1 MTEVRP
7 RAEGGQG
14 KAKDWAGLKQE
25 IKDAAYSMGIDDI
38 GFASA
43 DPFLSLKNVLL
54 DRRSKGYESGF
65 EEPDIDKRIY
75 PELSLERPASLISI
89 AVAYPS
95 KLNNPPKSEPGLR
108 RGILA
113 RSAWGQDYHAVL
125 REAMARLEEF
135 IVQRVEGARI
145 ESMVDTGAL
154 VDRAVAERAGIGFK
168 AKNCMVISPKWGSWI
183 YLGELITNIP
193 FEPDTP
199 VTEDCGECTKCI
211 DSCPT
216 GALVGPGELNAQR
229 CVSFLTQTKGFL
241 EDELMRKIGNRL
253 YGCDTCQ
260 IVCPKNKGK
269 SWSHRPEL
277 QPDPETV
284 KPLLLPLLELSNRE
298 FKERFGSSAAAWRGK
313 KPIQRNAVIALGNFK
328 DKAAVPKLID
338 IMRNDSRPVLRGTA
352 AWGLSR
358 IGGEE
363 ALQAVTEA
371 ISAEKDEEV
380 LERLHTA
387 RGKLQGEEVKLE
399 AKAAIE
405 MKTNA
410 GVKADTNSKT
420 EAKAKPG
427 AKEAASISAEPG
439 CLYYTE
445 MDSPIGVLTL
455 CASDRGLC
463 HIEFGPFADRAAF
476 LEKWAKR
483 YYPGARYVR
492 AEKPLAPAV
501 SQLRAY
507 FAGERHSFDLALD
520 LQGTEFQ
527 RRVWAAL
534 LDIPYGAAVSYKSI
548 AENIGQP
555 KAVRAVGGANNK
567 NPLPIIVPCHRV
579 IGSGGALVG
588 YGGGLSIKESL
599 LSLEGYNQGRI
610 LI

>member
-1 MTEVRP
+1 MTETRP
-7 RAEGGQG
+7 IAEGGQSSSQ
-14 KAKDWAGLKQE
+14 DWAKLKQE

-54 DRRSKGYESGF
+54 DRRVKGYESGF
-65 EEPDIDKRIY
+65 EEPDIDKRIH

-113 RSAWGQDYHAVL
+113 RSAWGQDYHTVL
-125 REAMARLEEF
+125 REAMARLEQF
-135 IVQRVEGARI
+135 IMQRVEGARI

-229 CVSFLTQTKGFL
+229 CISFLTQTKGFL
-241 EDELMRKIGNRL
+241 EDEFMRKIGNRL

-260 IVCPKNKGK
+260 MVCPKNKGK
-269 SWSHRPEL
+269 SWNHRPEL

-284 KPLLLPLLELSNRE
+284 KPLLLPILDLSNRE

-328 DKAAVPKLID
+328 DQAAVPKLID

-352 AWGLSR
+352 AWALSR

-363 ALQAVTEA
+363 ALHAISQAV
-371 ISAEKDEEV
+371 SAEKDEEV
-380 LERLHTA
+380 LA
-387 RGKLQGEEVKLE
+387 YLQKAMEVLQEHE
-399 AKAAIE
+399 AKRE
-405 MKTNA
+405 DGM
-410 GVKADTNSKT
+410 
-420 EAKAKPG
+420 E
-427 AKEAASISAEPG
+427 
-439 CLYYTE
+439 
-445 MDSPIGVLTL
+445 
-455 CASDRGLC
+455 
-463 HIEFGPFADRAAF
+463 
-476 LEKWAKR
+476 
-483 YYPGARYVR
+483 
-492 AEKPLAPAV
+492 
-501 SQLRAY
+501 
-507 FAGERHSFDLALD
+507 
-520 LQGTEFQ
+520 
-527 RRVWAAL
+527 
-534 LDIPYGAAVSYKSI
+534 
-548 AENIGQP
+548 
-555 KAVRAVGGANNK
+555 
-567 NPLPIIVPCHRV
+567 
-579 IGSGGALVG
+579 
-588 YGGGLSIKESL
+588 
-599 LSLEGYNQGRI
+599 
-610 LI
+610 

>member
-1 MTEVRP
+1 MTEARP
-7 RAEGGQG
+7 IAEGKQNSSQG
-14 KAKDWAGLKQE
+14 WAKLKQE

-54 DRRSKGYESGF
+54 DRRAKGYESGF
-65 EEPDIDKRIY
+65 EEPDIHKRIY

-113 RSAWGQDYHAVL
+113 RSAWGQDYHTVL

-135 IVQRVEGARI
+135 IKERVEGARI

-229 CVSFLTQTKGFL
+229 CISFLTQTKGFL
-241 EDELMRKIGNRL
+241 EDEFMRKIGNRL

-260 IVCPKNKGK
+260 MVCPKNKGK
-269 SWSHRPEL
+269 SWNHRPEL

-284 KPLLLPLLELSNRE
+284 KPLLLPILDLSNRE

-328 DKAAVPKLID
+328 DQAAVPKLID

-352 AWGLSR
+352 AWALSR

-363 ALQAVTEA
+363 ALQAITQAVT
-371 ISAEKDEEV
+371 AEKDEEV
-380 LERLHTA
+380 LA
-387 RGKLQGEEVKLE
+387 YLQKALEVLQENEVKRE
-399 AKAAIE
+399 DGME
-405 MKTNA
+405 
-410 GVKADTNSKT
+410 
-420 EAKAKPG
+420 
-427 AKEAASISAEPG
+427 
-439 CLYYTE
+439 
-445 MDSPIGVLTL
+445 
-455 CASDRGLC
+455 
-463 HIEFGPFADRAAF
+463 
-476 LEKWAKR
+476 
-483 YYPGARYVR
+483 
-492 AEKPLAPAV
+492 
-501 SQLRAY
+501 
-507 FAGERHSFDLALD
+507 
-520 LQGTEFQ
+520 
-527 RRVWAAL
+527 
-534 LDIPYGAAVSYKSI
+534 
-548 AENIGQP
+548 
-555 KAVRAVGGANNK
+555 
-567 NPLPIIVPCHRV
+567 
-579 IGSGGALVG
+579 
-588 YGGGLSIKESL
+588 
-599 LSLEGYNQGRI
+599 
-610 LI
+610 